1 MNAWEADIRFREWLA
16 SEARRNRLT
25 ATGLNA
31 GGQAQSGMRLRY
43 SVKPARPS
51 LGRAKLV

>member
-1 MNAWEADIRFREWLA
+1 MKFSEWLLKKTK
-16 SEARRNRLT
+16 NRGSKPT

-43 SVKPARPS
+43 SIRPFS
-51 LGRAKLV
+51 PSSRRP

>member
-1 MNAWEADIRFREWLA
+1 MRFSEWLLK
-16 SEARRNRLT
+16 RTRNRGSKPT

-43 SVKPARPS
+43 SIMPFMPS
-51 LGRAKLV
+51 SGRRRLS